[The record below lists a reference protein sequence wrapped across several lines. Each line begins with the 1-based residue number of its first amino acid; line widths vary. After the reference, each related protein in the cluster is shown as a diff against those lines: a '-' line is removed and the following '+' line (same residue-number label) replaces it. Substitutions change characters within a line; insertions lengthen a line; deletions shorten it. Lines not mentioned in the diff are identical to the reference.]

1 MDCGEGPGQAC
12 SSWLAMAPGHCN
24 CTARPGEARL
34 SSWRLCSVPPLEPN
48 LLQTPP
54 EEPPWPDVPP
64 AAPQS
69 KLKPRLMGETPAT
82 EGQSCFI
89 APTQLCPCR
98 PDAAWVGPCCSPRA
112 SLLWNIPL
120 LHLLSLSLAMT
131 DWPACWVDLADGAG
145 LPGAS
150 QGPWGC
156 AHGRKPTPE
165 AVGAPGSVQPPCS

>member
-34 SSWRLCSVPPLEPN
+34 SSWRLCLVPPLEPN

-82 EGQSCFI
+82 EG
-89 APTQLCPCR
+89 AE
-98 PDAAWVGPCCSPRA
+98 
-112 SLLWNIPL
+112 L
-120 LHLLSLSLAMT
+120 LHSPDSALSLPSRRSLGGALLLSAGI
-131 DWPACWVDLADGAG
+131 PAVEY
-145 LPGAS
+145 
-150 QGPWGC
+150 
-156 AHGRKPTPE
+156 PTSAFAQLE
-165 AVGAPGSVQPPCS
+165 LGHD